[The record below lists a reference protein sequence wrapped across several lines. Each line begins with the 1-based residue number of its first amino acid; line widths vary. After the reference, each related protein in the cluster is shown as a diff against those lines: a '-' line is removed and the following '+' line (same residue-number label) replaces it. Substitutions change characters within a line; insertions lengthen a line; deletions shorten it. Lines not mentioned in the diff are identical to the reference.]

1 MKKLSRFLVGAG
13 VVAGAVLPA
22 GPALADD
29 NPCKGTAPG
38 PHCRPP
44 CFYYVDVDPGDPANG
59 QAPTVTIGE
68 TFC

>member
-1 MKKLSRFLVGAG
+1 MARSRRLLGIAFLTALI
-13 VVAGAVLPA
+13 VVPVRPA
-22 GPALADD
+22 AAED

-44 CFYYVDVDPGDPANG
+44 CFYTVEVYPGDPAAG
-59 QAPTVTIGE
+59 EAPSVVIEE

>member
-1 MKKLSRFLVGAG
+1 MKRLSRTLG
-13 VVAGAVLPA
+13 VAILTAFVVLPA
-22 GPALADD
+22 GPALADT

-44 CFYYVDVDPGDPANG
+44 CFYEVIVHPGDPAAG
-59 QAPTVTIGE
+59 EAPWVEVRE

>member
-1 MKKLSRFLVGAG
+1 MRRLTRTLGIVFISALA
-13 VVAGAVLPA
+13 ALPA
-22 GPALADD
+22 APAAAED

-44 CFYYVDVDPGDPANG
+44 CFYTVDVQPGDPAAG
-59 QAPTVTIGE
+59 QGPTVEVRE

>member
-1 MKKLSRFLVGAG
+1 MNLSRFLVAAAVTAG
-13 VVAGAVLPA
+13 MILPA

-29 NPCKGTAPG
+29 NPCKGQAPG

-44 CFYYVDVDPGDPANG
+44 CFYEVEVHPGDPANG
-59 QAPTVTIGE
+59 EAPTFEIRE